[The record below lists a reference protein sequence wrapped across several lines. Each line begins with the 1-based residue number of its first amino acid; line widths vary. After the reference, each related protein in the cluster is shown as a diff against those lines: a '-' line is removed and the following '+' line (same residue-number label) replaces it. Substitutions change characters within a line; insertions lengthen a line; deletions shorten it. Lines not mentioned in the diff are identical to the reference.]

1 MWNSHD
7 AAGRITGLV
16 AVSAGTSCD
25 VPAARMVVGMGSVI
39 VAGIGNLL
47 LTDEGVGVRVVQAL
61 QARAEEFPEVE
72 FLDLGAAGMALLH
85 VLAGR
90 RKAVIVDCAF
100 MGETPGT
107 IRRFT
112 PEEARSVKRLTGF
125 SLHEGDLLQ
134 VLELARALGQAPDE
148 IVVLGIQPADVS
160 PGCELSSVLQAKLEE
175 CVRRV
180 VEEVHPTQL
189 GTPER

>member
-1 MWNSHD
+1 
-7 AAGRITGLV
+7 
-16 AVSAGTSCD
+16 
-25 VPAARMVVGMGSVI
+25 MGSVI

-100 MGETPGT
+100 MGEAPGT
-107 IRRFT
+107 ISRLS
-112 PEEARSVKRLTGF
+112 PEEVRSVKGLTGF

-134 VLELARALGQAPDE
+134 VLELARTLGQTPDE
-148 IVVLGIQPADVS
+148 VVVLGIQPADVS
-160 PGCELSSVLQAKLEE
+160 PGWGLSPALEAKLDEY
-175 CVRRV
+175 VGRV
-180 VEEVHPTQL
+180 VEEVQSARP
-189 GTPER
+189 GASA